1 MEKRVAE
8 RAGEGADKGV
18 SASAEKYAGRR
29 VRKKTAERTGEPPKK
44 TVGVFFGGMSNEAE
58 ISVITGMYAVNL
70 LRGTRWQV
78 LPVYLPPEGGML
90 LGNYKSVSEFSD
102 APKGTPVTL
111 ADGALVR
118 EGKRKPLARIDVALN
133 CCHGGMGEDGTLA
146 ALLRWNN
153 IPSAS
158 PAQAESAVFMDK
170 SLTKIAAR
178 GLDIPVA
185 PALTVSERSW
195 RADALQTQAQVAA
208 FGYPVVVKPARLGSS
223 IGLTVAHGEEELA
236 DALGLAFTLDDKAL
250 IERYFPEK
258 RDINCAACRMGGEVM
273 TSPCEEVFSA
283 EELLSYAEKYQKGKG
298 SQCPA
303 DLPASVSAQIGAD
316 TRRLYEAF
324 GMRGVVRAD
333 FLVVGE
339 QVYFNELNIVPGSL
353 AGYLFGHS
361 LSQIRDFFAGLLD
374 EALRE
379 PTAKKQTIRTGILR
393 ENVFSG
399 AKGCKRRGNFV

>member
-1 MEKRVAE
+1 MGKRSGKRSEKT
-8 RAGEGADKGV
+8 V
-18 SASAEKYAGRR
+18 SKQM
-29 VRKKTAERTGEPPKK
+29 KEPMKK
-44 TVGVFFGGMSNEAE
+44 TVAVFFGGASNESE

-70 LRGTRWQV
+70 LRGTRWHV

-90 LGNYKSVSEFSD
+90 LGNYKSVSEFSGT
-102 APKGTPVTL
+102 PKGTFVTL

-118 EGKRKPLARIDVALN
+118 AGKKKPLARMDVALN

-146 ALLRWNN
+146 ALLRWNK

-185 PALTVSERSW
+185 PALTFTEQSW
-195 RADALQTQAQVAA
+195 RADALQTKAQVAA

-223 IGLTVAHGEEELA
+223 IGLTVAHGEETLS
-236 DALGLAFTLDDKAL
+236 DALELAFTLDDKAL
-250 IERYFPEK
+250 IERYYPEK
-258 RDINCAACRMGGEVM
+258 RDINCAACKMGGEVIA
-273 TSPCEEVFSA
+273 SPCEEVFSA
-283 EELLSYAEKYQKGKG
+283 EELLSYAEKYKKGKG

-303 DLPASVSAQIGAD
+303 DLPASVSAQIETN

-333 FLVVGE
+333 YLLCDGE
-339 QVYFNELNIVPGSL
+339 VYFNEMNTVPGSL
-353 AGYLFGHS
+353 AWYLFCDKLADFS
-361 LSQIRDFFAGLLD
+361 QVLSALIEQGICEYREAAGKTLLKNSGV
-374 EALRE
+374 L
-379 PTAKKQTIRTGILR
+379 GG
-393 ENVFSG
+393 FSG
-399 AKGCKRRGNFV
+399 GGKRRGS